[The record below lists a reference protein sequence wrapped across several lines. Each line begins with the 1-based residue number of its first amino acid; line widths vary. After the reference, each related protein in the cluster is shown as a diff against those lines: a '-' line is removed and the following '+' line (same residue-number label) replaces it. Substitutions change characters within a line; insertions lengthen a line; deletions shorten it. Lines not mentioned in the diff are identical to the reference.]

1 MDLKNVVITVVDIIA
16 WLGIIF
22 ATVFGYVATR
32 GNYEY
37 VGALGGFA
45 VGCLGSGIWFAISA
59 IHQNVQT
66 IRDIAVKRQGL

>member
-1 MDLKNVVITVVDIIA
+1 MELKNVVITVVDVFA

-37 VGALGGFA
+37 LGALAGFA
-45 VGCLGSGIWFAISA
+45 VGCLGSGIWFVLSA

-66 IRDIAVKRQGL
+66 IRDIAVKRHGS